1 MNISA
6 SRCIGCARCVSIC
19 PGGAISVEDKKAK
32 IDHDLCFEC
41 GLCYRIGICPTSAFE
56 KEENLPWPT
65 SVKAILSD
73 PLTECKETGVT
84 GRGTEEMKTN
94 DVTGRFGTGEVGIC
108 VDVGRPNVGT
118 RLLEVEKLVIALMP
132 TIKDIGTEL
141 EPKNPVSVFVQNK
154 KTGEFFPELR
164 NIRVMSAIIEFKI
177 PIDRL
182 VEVLGVLEKAGKE
195 IDTVFSLGIISRVDE
210 NGRIPAREV
219 LEGNGITVG
228 ERGKVNIGLGS
239 KK

>member
-1 MNISA
+1 MNISE
-6 SRCIGCARCVSIC
+6 SLCIGCARCVPIC
-19 PGGAISVEDKKAK
+19 PGGAIAVKDGKAR

-41 GLCYRIGICPTSAFE
+41 GLCQRIGVCPAGAFE
-56 KEENLPWPT
+56 KEDRLPWPT

-94 DVTGRFGTGEVGIC
+94 DVTERFRPGEVGVC

-118 RLLEVEKLVIALMP
+118 RLSEVEKLVIALMP
-132 TIKDIGTEL
+132 TIRDIGTEL
-141 EPKNPVSVFVQNK
+141 EPKNPVSAFLKNK
-154 KTGEFFPELR
+154 ETGEFFPELR
-164 NIRVMSAIIEFKI
+164 NVRLMSAIIEFKI
-177 PIDRL
+177 PIERL
-182 VEVLGVLEKAGKE
+182 AEVLGVLEKASGQ
-195 IDTVFSLGIISRVDE
+195 IDTVFSLGIISRVE
-210 NGRIPAREV
+210 EGGRIPAKEV
-219 LEGNGITVG
+219 LEGNGIPVA